1 MIIKSKSIKSL
12 TATERAV
19 RYILTGHNH
28 QVEGFVLTQ
37 NIRGDR
43 GYKNKLKESGNQEHT
58 SIITEQRIGNIMA
71 HMADNNEGRKI
82 KRSSGN
88 VSYHEIISFH
98 KADSEKLPNDVL
110 LNVARTYLKKRS
122 PNSLA
127 VATMHSDK
135 EFRHIHFVISSVEFA
150 TGNVVRKTR
159 KEFKEIKVAMEQ
171 WQERELGLEHSK
183 INHSK
188 KKTARYLRKLSIKF
202 NYEEERAKNK
212 P

>member
-1 MIIKSKSIKSL
+1 M

-43 GYKNKLKESGNQEHT
+43 GYKNKLKENSNPEHT
-58 SIITEQRIGNIMA
+58 SIITEQRIGNIMT
-71 HMADNNEGRKI
+71 HISNNNEERKI

-88 VSYHEIISFH
+88 VTYHEIVSFH
-98 KADSEKLPNDVL
+98 KGDSDKLSNEVL

-122 PNSLA
+122 PYSLA

-150 TGNVVRKTR
+150 SGNVVRKTR

-171 WQERELGLEHSK
+171 WQEKELGLSHSK

-188 KKTARYLRKLSIKF
+188 KKTARYRKLSIKF
-202 NYEEERAKNK
+202 NYGEEPVKNK

>member
-19 RYILTGHNH
+19 RYVLTGHNH

-43 GYKNKLKESGNQEHT
+43 GYKNKLKQNNNPEHT
-58 SIITEQRIGNIMA
+58 SIITEQRIGNIMT
-71 HMADNNEGRKI
+71 HISNNNEERQI
-82 KRSSGN
+82 KRNSGN

-98 KADSEKLPNDVL
+98 KADTEKLPNDVL

-122 PNSLA
+122 PHSLA

-135 EFRHIHFVISSVEFA
+135 EFRHIHFVITSVEFA

-171 WQERELGLEHSK
+171 WQERELGLKHSK

-188 KKTARYLRKLSIKF
+188 KKPSSKMLKF
-202 NYEEERAKNK
+202 R
-212 P
+212 

>member
-12 TATERAV
+12 TTTERAV

-43 GYKNKLKESGNQEHT
+43 GYKNKLKQNRNPEHT
-58 SIITEQRIGNIMA
+58 SIITEQRIGNIMT
-71 HMADNNEGRKI
+71 HISNNDEGRKI

-88 VSYHEIISFH
+88 VSYHEIVSFH
-98 KADSEKLPNDVL
+98 KADSDKLPNEVL
-110 LNVARTYLKKRS
+110 LKVARTYLKKRS
-122 PNSLA
+122 LHSLA

-135 EFRHIHFVISSVEFA
+135 EFRHIHFVITSVEFA

-171 WQERELGLEHSK
+171 WQERELGLTHSK

-188 KKTARYLRKLSIKF
+188 KKPSSKMLKF
-202 NYEEERAKNK
+202 K
-212 P
+212 